1 MKNTISSRFKLLT
14 TSLNSIATKQNNSWK
29 WVTQNDLHKR
39 ISGAVNILKK
49 HNIESGDRVLYK
61 GSNSVEYVS
70 WNLATNSL
78 GAIWVPTSKEQSL
91 SSINHIINDCNPK
104 LYISDE
110 NNVDSID
117 NKIKPSDKD
126 YNIHTNDWDLSTL
139 IYTSGTSG
147 APKGVTLTNANI
159 LANIDSI
166 SRRFSDHNNQRMTSL
181 NLLPWSHIFS
191 LTTELYYNLLNNNA
205 VAICEDKTKF
215 AKNLK
220 EINPEYIYVV
230 PKVLKLI
237 KDKCKH
243 LEKFPFSNTIIP
255 KALDYIFGGNIKTIF
270 IGGAKLDADVA
281 TFFEKHGFNPCEGY
295 GSTETSP
302 VVAVNHNIKPRDIN
316 SVGKILDN
324 VEVKIHNDEI
334 LVSGPTVM
342 AGYWGNLAAT
352 NKALVQMDNKIWYK
366 TGDSGYVCEDNFLYY
381 TGRMSDNYKLSNG
394 KFVDVHVVETEVRKY
409 VPEGNFIVWGNGLD
423 FNVLITDVHVSKNT
437 LHNIN
442 EGLDTFMKIKKIITT
457 DTQQFESAMT
467 QKLSIKRQ
475 QLVNQLN
482 HPLLTQSTSKEYT
495 KLK

>member
-1 MKNTISSRFKLLT
+1 MNTISSRFKLLNS
-14 TSLNSIATKQNNSWK
+14 SLNAIASKQNNSWK
-29 WVTQNDLHKR
+29 WISQTELHQN
-39 ISGAVNILKK
+39 ISGAVKTLRDCNIKA
-49 HNIESGDRVLYK
+49 GDRVLYK
-61 GSNSVEYVS
+61 GCNSIEYVS

-78 GAIWVPTSKEQSL
+78 GAIWVPMYKEQSL
-91 SSINHIINDCNPK
+91 SQVNHIINDCNPK

-117 NKIKPSDKD
+117 NKITPSDED

-147 APKGVTLTNANI
+147 KPKGVALTNANI

-166 SRRFSDHNNQRMTSL
+166 SRRFEDHKNQKMTSL
-181 NLLPWSHIFS
+181 NLLPWAHIFS

-205 VAICEDKTKF
+205 VAIAEDKTKF

-237 KDKCKH
+237 KQKCEH
-243 LEKFPFSNTIIP
+243 LEKVPFSNTIIP
-255 KALDYIFGGNIKTIF
+255 KALSYTLGGNIKTIF
-270 IGGAKLDADVA
+270 VGGAKLDEDVA
-281 TFFEKHGFNPCEGY
+281 IFFEKHGFNPCEGY

-302 VVAVNHNIKPRDIN
+302 VVAVNHNIEPRDIN

-334 LVSGPTVM
+334 LVSGPSVM

-352 NKALVQMDNKIWYK
+352 NKALVQMDGKMWYK
-366 TGDSGYVCEDNFLYY
+366 TGDSGYVTDDNFLYY

-409 VPEGNFIVWGNGLD
+409 VHDGNIVLWGNGLD
-423 FNVLITDVHVSKNT
+423 YNVLITDVNISKNT

-442 EGLDTFMKIKKIITT
+442 EGLDTFMKIKKIIKT
-457 DTQQFESAMT
+457 DTAQFENAMT
-467 QKLSIKRQ
+467 PKLSIKRQ
-475 QLVNQLN
+475 QLGNQLN
-482 HPLLTQSTSKEYT
+482 HPLLTQSTSKGYT
-495 KLK
+495 RVK

>member
-1 MKNTISSRFKLLT
+1 MNTISSRFKLLNS
-14 TSLNSIATKQNNSWK
+14 SLNAIASKQNNSWK
-29 WVTQNDLHKR
+29 WISQTELHQN
-39 ISGAVNILKK
+39 ISGAVKTLRNRNIKA
-49 HNIESGDRVLYK
+49 GDRVLYK
-61 GSNSVEYVS
+61 GCNSIEYVS

-78 GAIWVPTSKEQSL
+78 GAIWVPMYKEQSF
-91 SSINHIINDCNPK
+91 SQVNHIINDCNPK

-117 NKIKPSDKD
+117 NKITPSDED

-147 APKGVTLTNANI
+147 KPKGVALTNANI

-166 SRRFSDHNNQRMTSL
+166 SRRFEDHKNQKMTSL
-181 NLLPWSHIFS
+181 NLLPWAHIFS

-205 VAICEDKTKF
+205 VAIAEDKTKF

-237 KDKCKH
+237 KQKCEH
-243 LEKFPFSNTIIP
+243 LEKVPFSNTIIP
-255 KALDYIFGGNIKTIF
+255 KALSYTLGGNIKTIF
-270 IGGAKLDADVA
+270 VGGAKLDEDVA
-281 TFFEKHGFNPCEGY
+281 IFFEKHGFNPCEGY

-334 LVSGPTVM
+334 LVSGPSVM
-342 AGYWGNLAAT
+342 AGYWGLMSAT
-352 NKALVQMDNKIWYK
+352 NKALVQMDGKMWYK
-366 TGDSGYVCEDNFLYY
+366 TGDSGYVTDDNFLYY
-381 TGRMSDNYKLSNG
+381 TGRISDNYKLSNG

-409 VPEGNFIVWGNGLD
+409 VHDGNIVLWGNGLD
-423 FNVLITDVHVSKNT
+423 YNVLITDVNISKNT

-442 EGLDTFMKIKKIITT
+442 EGLDTFMKIKKIIKT
-457 DTQQFESAMT
+457 DTSQFENAMT
-467 QKLSIKRQ
+467 PKLSIKRQ

-482 HPLLTQSTSKEYT
+482 HPLLTKSTSKGYT
-495 KLK
+495 K

>member
-1 MKNTISSRFKLLT
+1 MNTISSRFKLLNS
-14 TSLNSIATKQNNSWK
+14 SLNAIASKQNNSWK
-29 WVTQNDLHKR
+29 WISQTELHQN
-39 ISGAVNILKK
+39 ISGAVKTLRDCNIKA
-49 HNIESGDRVLYK
+49 GDRVLYK
-61 GSNSVEYVS
+61 GCNSIEYVS

-78 GAIWVPTSKEQSL
+78 GAIWVPMYKEQSF
-91 SSINHIINDCNPK
+91 SHVNHIINDCNPK

-117 NKIKPSDKD
+117 NKITPSDED

-147 APKGVTLTNANI
+147 KAKGVALTNANI

-166 SRRFSDHNNQRMTSL
+166 SRRFEDHKNQRMTSL
-181 NLLPWSHIFS
+181 NVLPWAHIFS

-205 VAICEDKTKF
+205 VAIAEDKTKF

-237 KDKCKH
+237 KQKCEH
-243 LEKFPFSNTIIP
+243 LEKVPFSNTIIP
-255 KALDYIFGGNIKTIF
+255 KALSYTLGGNIKTIF
-270 IGGAKLDADVA
+270 VGGAKLDEDVA
-281 TFFEKHGFNPCEGY
+281 IFFEKHGFNPCEGY

-302 VVAVNHNIKPRDIN
+302 VVAVNHNIEPRDIN

-334 LVSGPTVM
+334 LVSGPSVM
-342 AGYWGNLAAT
+342 AGYWGLMSAT
-352 NKALVQMDNKIWYK
+352 NKALVQMDGKMWYK
-366 TGDSGYVCEDNFLYY
+366 TGDSGYVTDDNFLYY
-381 TGRMSDNYKLSNG
+381 TGRISDNYKLSNG

-409 VPEGNFIVWGNGLD
+409 VHDGNIVLWGNGLD
-423 FNVLITDVHVSKNT
+423 YNVLITDVNISKNT

-442 EGLDTFMKIKKIITT
+442 EGLDTFMKIKKIIKT
-457 DTQQFESAMT
+457 DTAQFENAMT
-467 QKLSIKRQ
+467 PKLSIKRQ

-495 KLK
+495 K